1 MAKKATTTI
10 EGNSVIWEMADGTKV
25 EGDLNTFPEAI
36 VKQLALHGL
45 RQKGSD
51 AYAGLKEVA
60 EAAEA
65 VGRVI
70 AQLTSGEWTVARA
83 GGGGGPRTTLL
94 AEALSRLATAAGKE
108 VSIEQAAETIA
119 QLPDESDEGISKK
132 SLRADAAVK
141 AMIATI
147 KQERAA
153 KELEE
158 NPSDVA
164 ALFG

>member
-1 MAKKATTTI
+1 MAKKATTSI
-10 EGNSVIWEMADGTKV
+10 EGNVCTWEMADGTNV
-25 EGDLNTFPEAI
+25 VGDLATFPEEI

-51 AYAGLKEVA
+51 SYAGLKTVE
-60 EAAEA
+60 EAAQA

-70 AQLTSGEWTVARA
+70 EQLRSGEWTAARA
-83 GGGGGPRTTLL
+83 SGGGAPRTTLL
-94 AEALSRLATAAGKE
+94 AEALSRLAQASGKE
-108 VSIEQAAETIA
+108 VSIEQAAETIS
-119 QLPDESDEGISKK
+119 QLPDDSDEGISKK
-132 SLRADAAVK
+132 SLRADPAVK

-158 NPSDVA
+158 NPSDVS